1 MKYRI
6 VILALLMAVGPVRA
20 ILFYSTGDASYN
32 TNAPTGTLT
41 NSGWQFQGHFSE
53 SMGTPIGPHHFI
65 AAQHISIGK
74 SVGTKFSYNGETFT
88 TTAKTNDAG
97 SDLTIWT
104 VAERFSS
111 YAPLYSGSSESG
123 KGIIVFG
130 RGVDRG
136 AAVTNILGGT
146 TIITN
151 GWKWGANN
159 YTERWGTNKVASIAT
174 VNGFSVLKV
183 DWDSGAGTNECM
195 LADKDSSGGVFIQDS
210 GVWKLA
216 GINYTVGPAATYSF
230 NSDGSSSFNAA
241 VLDFRGDNPLYG
253 WNGSSWVLMTSLQ
266 KSSFYSSRISS
277 RYGWITNN
285 VTDFDQDVDGLPDWW
300 EKTYTNSTTAMVASA
315 DMDGDGFSNLQEYT
329 ADTNPTNPASFFEMS
344 GFLAATTQTVY
355 FTGSTA
361 RQYQVF
367 YTTNDLSAS
376 NLTWIAANTNK
387 VWGAGTNS
395 LITFTN
401 TVNKAFYRLR
411 VSLP

>member
-1 MKYRI
+1 MALCLFTTTRA
-6 VILALLMAVGPVRA
+6 VIIAG
-20 ILFYSTGDASYN
+20 GDGSGN
-32 TNAPTGTLT
+32 TTAPTGALT
-41 NSGWQFQGHFSE
+41 NSGWQFQGKFSE

-74 SVGTKFSYNGETFT
+74 SVGTKFYYNGETFT
-88 TTAKTNDAG
+88 TTAKTNDAS

-111 YAPLYSGSSESG
+111 YAPLYSKTDERT
-123 KGIIVFG
+123 KGLVVFG
-130 RGVDRG
+130 RGLDRG
-136 AAVTNILGGT
+136 VAVTNILGGT

-151 GWKWGANN
+151 GWKWGAPN
-159 YTERWGTNKVASIAT
+159 YTQRWGTNLVSTTNMIGGYPVIVA
-174 VNGFSVLKV
+174 N
-183 DWDSGAGTNECM
+183 WDAGGDDCM
-195 LADKDSSGGVFIQDS
+195 LTDKDSSGGVFIQDS

-216 GINYTVGPAATYSF
+216 GINYTIGPAWTYSF
-230 NSDGSSSFNAA
+230 SPDGSNQFNAA
-241 VLDFRGDNPLYG
+241 ILDFRGDNSLYG

-266 KSSFYSSRISS
+266 KSSFYASRISS

-285 VTDFDQDVDGLPDWW
+285 VTDFDQDVDLLPDWW
-300 EKTYTNSTTAMVASA
+300 EKKYTNSTTAMVASA
-315 DMDGDGFSNLQEYT
+315 DMDGDSLSNLKEYT

-344 GFLAATTQTVY
+344 GFLASTNQAVY

-367 YTTNDLSAS
+367 YTTNDLSAT

-387 VWGAGTNS
+387 VWGTGTNS
-395 LITFTN
+395 SITFTN